1 MIKKGQS
8 VTLENLK
15 LSAFLGFA
23 LMLLHFSS
31 LKKSEKSSLW
41 TVPFIFIGS
50 FVFVTMLSYLFSLY
64 ENSVMKANRGAFYDE
79 RPLICEAGAL
89 QKKHHYLVSRKES
102 WSVYEEKYFKKDGLL
117 LEIIN
122 CEGNQ

>member
-1 MIKKGQS
+1 MA
-8 VTLENLK
+8 LENLK
-15 LSAFLGFA
+15 LSIFLGFA

-31 LKKSEKSSLW
+31 LKKSEKSSLLM
-41 TVPFIFIGS
+41 VLFIFIGS

-64 ENSVMKANRGAFYDE
+64 ENSVIKVNRAAFNDE

-89 QKKHHYLVSRKES
+89 QKKHHYLVSIKEG
-102 WSVYEEKYFKKDGLL
+102 WSVYEDSYFKKDDLL

-122 CEGNQ
+122 CESN

>member
-1 MIKKGQS
+1 M
-8 VTLENLK
+8 K
-15 LSAFLGFA
+15 LSAFLGFT

-64 ENSVMKANRGAFYDE
+64 ENSVIKANRAAFYDE

-89 QKKHHYLVSRKES
+89 QKKHHYLVSIKEG
-102 WSVYEEKYFKKDGLL
+102 WSVYGEKFFKKDDLL

-122 CEGNQ
+122 CESN

>member
-1 MIKKGQS
+1 M
-8 VTLENLK
+8 TLENLK
-15 LSAFLGFA
+15 LSIFLGFA

-41 TVPFIFIGS
+41 TVLFIFIGS
-50 FVFVTMLSYLFSLY
+50 FVFVTTLSYLFSLY
-64 ENSVMKANRGAFYDE
+64 ENSVIKVNRAAFYDE

-89 QKKHHYLVSRKES
+89 QKKHHYLVSIKEG
-102 WSVYEEKYFKKDGLL
+102 WSVYEDSYFKKDDLL

-122 CEGNQ
+122 CGSN